1 MKKLL
6 LSLLALAAMAT
17 PAAAQNY
24 LDIYQGGRLVGS
36 VLTADADSVYVTG
49 DDPASR
55 RIHFASGDRLLR
67 SYLVAD
73 VDSIKVFCSDEQPW
87 VYLGILGFNQ
97 ELYEQSL
104 GILAPSNSSHYTSF
118 VNSLTRR
125 DGTLLY
131 YGVEHALD
139 MLAAFPYRTPYSS
152 VNLITFTDGLDQG
165 SFFMT
170 DRYFT
175 EADYLGALNRRILND
190 KVQGLPI
197 TAYSLG
203 LRGNDVSDYAQ
214 FQANLRQLAS
224 AADKATEV
232 TSMSDVRNRLQSI
245 ADEIISTSN
254 QQTISLK
261 IPGPSNG
268 TQVCF
273 TFDGRTPDQS
283 TLCIEGTF
291 NLSDRSLRNVTYR
304 GIRATTG
311 TTVAGQQQGIFVTY
325 TFTGLQRLDGS
336 GLIPTSYIRQ
346 YNRSAASST
355 WQVNS
360 EFTPANNTQTT
371 ITHAGTVILLVLDCS
386 SSLGSQFS
394 DMQSYARDFI
404 SHVAQ
409 NAADIQWGAP
419 QNVTASLAED
429 GKAILVQWDAVK
441 YAESYDVYRSSSA
454 SGTFTKVAE
463 EVNVTSWVDENPLEG
478 TNCYR
483 VVAKGHGMTSAQSQS
498 TNAVDYTRPLC
509 PDGNHPHMI
518 DLGIGTLWSCCNVG
532 ASAPEQ
538 YGDYYAWGETSPKE
552 VYDWSTYV
560 HCDGSSST
568 CHNIGSDIS
577 GTSYDAATVNW
588 GAPWRLPTLDE
599 IYKLR
604 NSCTSV
610 WTTYNGVNGRKFTG
624 LNGNSVFLPAAGN
637 RWNGELGYAG
647 SYGLYWSSTL
657 YESRQYYARGFG
669 FGSGGVDWGYDT
681 RSYGQSVRPVR

>member
-1 MKKLL
+1 MKKFL
-6 LSLLALAAMAT
+6 LSLLALAAMAV

-24 LDIYQGGRLVGS
+24 LDIYQGGRLAGS

-55 RIHFASGDRLLR
+55 RIHFASGGRLLR

-73 VDSIKVFCSDEQPW
+73 IDSIKVFRADLRPW
-87 VYLGILGFNQ
+87 VFLGILGFNQ
-97 ELYEQSL
+97 ELYERPI
-104 GILAPSNSSHYTSF
+104 GFFAASNSNHYANF
-118 VNSLTRR
+118 VGDLPLK

-139 MLAAFPYRTPYSS
+139 MLAAFPYHTPYSS

-170 DRYFT
+170 DRYST

-214 FQANLRQLAS
+214 FQANLCQLAS

-232 TSMSDVRNRLQSI
+232 SSMSDVSNRLQSI
-245 ADEIISTSN
+245 ADEIISTFY
-254 QQTISLK
+254 QQTFSLK
-261 IPGPSNG
+261 IPDPSNG

-273 TFDGRTPDQS
+273 TFDGLTPDQS

-304 GIRATTG
+304 GIRAATA

-325 TFTGLQRLDGS
+325 TFTGLQRLDGN
-336 GLIPTSYIRQ
+336 GLIPTSNIRQ
-346 YNRSAASST
+346 YNRSTTSST

-394 DMQSYARDFI
+394 DMKRYAIDFI
-404 SHVAQ
+404 SRLTRNGSSKLVV
-409 NAADIQWGAP
+409 P
-419 QNVTASLAED
+419 QNVTASLDED
-429 GKAILVQWDAVK
+429 EKAILVQWDAVK
-441 YAESYDVYRSSSA
+441 YAERYDVYRSSSA
-454 SGTFTKVAE
+454 SDSFTKV
-463 EVNVTSWVDENPLEG
+463 VKDVKVTSWVDENPLEG
-478 TNCYR
+478 TSYYR
-483 VVAKGHGMTSAQSQS
+483 VVAKGHGMTSSQSQTS
-498 TNAVDYTRPLC
+498 NAVDYNLPLC

-532 ASAPEQ
+532 ASAPEH
-538 YGDYYAWGETSPKE
+538 YGDYYAWGETSTKSS
-552 VYDWSTYV
+552 YSWSTYV
-560 HCDGSSST
+560 HCNGSYST

-588 GAPWRLPTLDE
+588 GAPWRLPTLE
-599 IYKLR
+599 EGKKLLD
-604 NSCTSV
+604 SCTHV
-610 WTTYNGVNGRKFTG
+610 WTTYKGVKGCKFTG
-624 LNGNSVFLPAAGN
+624 PNGNSMFLPASGY
-637 RWNGELGYAG
+637 RWYGEFYYVG
-647 SYGLYWSSTL
+647 SSDYYWSSTL
-657 YESRQYYARGFG
+657 YGSRRSNAYGLHIS
-669 FGSGGVDWGYDT
+669 SGGTSWLDHY
-681 RSYGQSVRPVR
+681 RSYGFPVRPVR